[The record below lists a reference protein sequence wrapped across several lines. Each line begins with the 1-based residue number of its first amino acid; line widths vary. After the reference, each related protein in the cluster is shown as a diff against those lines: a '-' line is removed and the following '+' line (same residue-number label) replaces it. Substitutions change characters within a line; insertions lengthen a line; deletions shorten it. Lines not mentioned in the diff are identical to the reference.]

1 MPLPSDEMFRAMN
14 KHLKELD
21 NGGYNIGYDGTFS
34 IQRYLSELLYLRQ
47 TKLWIVIIIMINFP
61 APTKEK
67 KRGEK
72 ENPGAR
78 KRVDVFCQI

>member
-1 MPLPSDEMFRAMN
+1 
-14 KHLKELD
+14 
-21 NGGYNIGYDGTFS
+21 
-34 IQRYLSELLYLRQ
+34 
-47 TKLWIVIIIMINFP
+47 MINFP
-61 APTKEK
+61 VPTKEK